1 MLFKGDS
8 WRVFLW
14 FFSFQREKR
23 SFYHWQLGSLTQVR
37 HHFRK
42 ERKIFIWFSC
52 CCPFFFFEIMNLLSL
67 WISTEYKFG
76 LLAISQLLI
85 KIVHNKTA
93 NGLIWRRF
101 THKNSPVVSQVKPW
115 KYTGNSMAQW
125 IIKIIHMPSSSRCKD
140 RGREQRKGVDKR
152 LIKSQIVSHKTLGIE
167 KKATKSQQD
176 RTKE

>member
-1 MLFKGDS
+1 
-8 WRVFLW
+8 
-14 FFSFQREKR
+14 
-23 SFYHWQLGSLTQVR
+23 
-37 HHFRK
+37 
-42 ERKIFIWFSC
+42 
-52 CCPFFFFEIMNLLSL
+52 MNLLSL

-125 IIKIIHMPSSSRCKD
+125 IIKIIHMPSSSQCKV

-152 LIKSQIVSHKTLGIE
+152 LIKSQVVSHKTLGIE
-167 KKATKSQQD
+167 KKQQKANRIEQKNSIRLYKNLKIYKNIKRKVGKERKFFADNNRGNRTCFKWMWKNSTK
-176 RTKE
+176 